1 MYHGSVSLEE
11 DFWIKETEEKFKH
24 VFYIHMSVYYYLVCS
39 IQISLYIINKVSIWV
54 QQPNL

>member
-1 MYHGSVSLEE
+1 MVVFLLKKTSEL
-11 DFWIKETEEKFKH
+11 KKQEKFKH
-24 VFYIHMSVYYYLVCS
+24 FFYIHMSVYYYLVCS